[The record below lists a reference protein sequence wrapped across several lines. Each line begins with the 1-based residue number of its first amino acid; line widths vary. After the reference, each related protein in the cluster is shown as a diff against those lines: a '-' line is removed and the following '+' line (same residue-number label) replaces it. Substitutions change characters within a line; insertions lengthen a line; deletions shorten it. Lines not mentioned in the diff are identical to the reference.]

1 MCPRPGLYFWA
12 CLKDSDQ
19 VQEWPTWGKVA
30 MRSDNSCWG
39 GELKLC
45 SVASCENSFFRPQGS
60 WLVSQREKEKER
72 DILIEKKA
80 KDLTWWKLNSSV
92 FLLSAG
98 NAWSLSTEARRTSR
112 PFILLY
118 RWLSVWR
125 TLMTAS
131 CKWRNEGRGTR
142 SSVALPVQ
150 SWGCFWKDVQSH
162 PASASAQPCLCSL
175 PRDLVLSVLC
185 GHQQLHEAV
194 STAGG
199 SCSSETEFLTYSILI
214 NLNF

>member
-1 MCPRPGLYFWA
+1 MCPRAGLYFWA
-12 CLKDSDQ
+12 YLKDCDQ
-19 VQEWPTWGKVA
+19 VQEWPTWGKVP
-30 MRSDNSCWG
+30 MHSDNSCWG

-45 SVASCENSFFRPQGS
+45 SVASCENSFFSPQGS

-142 SSVALPVQ
+142 SSVAIACPELRMLLK
-150 SWGCFWKDVQSH
+150 GRAI
-162 PASASAQPCLCSL
+162 ASCLRLRSA
-175 PRDLVLSVLC
+175 LSVLIAPGSSPQC
-185 GHQQLHEAV
+185 AV
-194 STAGG
+194 WSPAVPWG
-199 SCSSETEFLTYSILI
+199 CEHCRRLVQ
-214 NLNF
+214 